1 MKIPFK
7 PKLATVL
14 ILSTIL
20 IFLAETNPGTDDFRE
35 WYVEKHGLAAALVVI
50 EVKREN
56 RFFFSTFSIDGDGFL
71 SKRSVARGFAGML
84 FEVDG

>member
-1 MKIPFK
+1 MKEQSK
-7 PKLATVL
+7 PKLATVV
-14 ILSTIL
+14 ILSTVLIIL
-20 IFLAETNPGTDDFRE
+20 AVTNPSSDDFRE
-35 WYVEKHGLAAALVVI
+35 WYVENHGLAGALISI